1 MIGKGENHLPSEVT
15 GKREKS
21 NFRKITGSHQ
31 QALYKNKIQ
40 YGRSIYYAACRL
52 CFQGEMDRELSQKS

>member
-1 MIGKGENHLPSEVT
+1 MIGKGENHLPS
-15 GKREKS
+15 
-21 NFRKITGSHQ
+21 KITGSHQ